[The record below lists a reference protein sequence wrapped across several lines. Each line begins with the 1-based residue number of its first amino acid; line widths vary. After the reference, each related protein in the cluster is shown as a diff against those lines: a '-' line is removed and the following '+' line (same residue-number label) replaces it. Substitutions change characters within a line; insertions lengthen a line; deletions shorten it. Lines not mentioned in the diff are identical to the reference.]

1 MQQHNW
7 VTFTKGRIH
16 VTGCAH
22 CGQVLLPTNEHTECF
37 KVSMDDNL
45 LAKKG
50 FRASGYLVTPGSQ
63 RVA

>member
-22 CGQVLLPTNEHTECF
+22 CGQVLLPTNENTECY
-37 KVSMDDNL
+37 KVSMSDNL

-50 FRASGYLVTPGSQ
+50 FRATGYMMPPRT
-63 RVA
+63 RHVA